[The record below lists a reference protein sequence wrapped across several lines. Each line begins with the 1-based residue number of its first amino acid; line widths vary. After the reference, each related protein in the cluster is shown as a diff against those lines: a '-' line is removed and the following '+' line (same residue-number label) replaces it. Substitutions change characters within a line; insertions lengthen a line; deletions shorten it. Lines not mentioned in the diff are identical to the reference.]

1 MSSPF
6 GALTATVIMTAEGD
20 ILTGSFDLGDG
31 RTWPIDEGVA
41 EGNEI
46 SFRLDRDGS
55 PMVYDMSATVE
66 GDKAVSDIDS
76 AAGESVSFTAAAT
89 DSDGTI
95 ESTQW
100 LVDGVEV
107 ATGLSATLSL
117 PNGSTVVTFKATD
130 DDGASSITTATITV
144 ASPAYEPTVE

>member
-20 ILTGSFDLGDG
+20 ILTGSFDLGGG
-31 RTWPIDEGVA
+31 RTWPIEEGVA

-66 GDKAVSDIDS
+66 GD
-76 AAGESVSFTAAAT
+76 
-89 DSDGTI
+89 
-95 ESTQW
+95 
-100 LVDGVEV
+100 
-107 ATGLSATLSL
+107 
-117 PNGSTVVTFKATD
+117 
-130 DDGASSITTATITV
+130 SITGS
-144 ASPAYEPTVE
+144 ASAMGTEVPWAMTRRN